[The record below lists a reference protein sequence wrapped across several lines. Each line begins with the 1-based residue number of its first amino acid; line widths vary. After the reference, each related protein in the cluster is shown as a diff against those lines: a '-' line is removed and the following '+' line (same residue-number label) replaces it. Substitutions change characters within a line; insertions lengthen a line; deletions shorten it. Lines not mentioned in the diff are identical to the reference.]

1 MPQDLPGFYYDAEK
15 NRYFP
20 IKGPIPG
27 SSRASSSSS
36 SSAAA
41 QKPTPKS
48 TRVLGRRTGLRASKL
63 LHLRELFGN
72 IIPFSKGKCSFK
84 EEFQK
89 IQISQPVVWKYSETD
104 KIVDGAL
111 EQIHIDVQTPEGQTE
126 TDVLLTGGANGS
138 LSFVEV
144 GKVRQHFDYGVK
156 CMPDRVWPLI
166 KENDAEFVR
175 IPGHI
180 QRLAGASLQ
189 MSSNISCIKLF
200 RKHSSTMDDSSNI
213 QEALISTLGSETSGG
228 SLYIVKLIEPL
239 ELDSNIRTISQRI
252 HKVASFDCTVWTADC
267 NFNGSQAVTGTNLGA
282 ALVDLETG
290 VRSWVCRSKSDV
302 FALQFIQSGNAILC
316 GLRNGVIVTVDVRE
330 KQVGSSARLIRHR
343 ITHAPLDKT
352 VGNSTRKLFELSGN
366 IYPSCNVK
374 MPSSIS
380 SLVSLQFDDHYFLA
394 SSMDGSV
401 KLYDHRLIQ
410 RGAVQSYEGLVNSHT
425 RIQLAVDPSEKFVMS
440 GGEDCKL
447 RLWSIKSGELLFE
460 EKFSNSVP
468 STMCWHSAERL
479 MGVRDERQSYP
490 EYLYQQRYGL
500 EAWLGSHEGLFYMH
514 WS

>member
-1 MPQDLPGFYYDAEK
+1 MMCL
-15 NRYFP
+15 
-20 IKGPIPG
+20 
-27 SSRASSSSS
+27 
-36 SSAAA
+36 AAKKKK
-41 QKPTPKS
+41 QLTIV
-48 TRVLGRRTGLRASKL
+48 TNLGRRTGVRASKL
-63 LHLRELFGN
+63 LQVRELFGN
-72 IIPFSKGKCSFK
+72 IIPFSKGKWNFK

-111 EQIHIDVQTPEGQTE
+111 EQIHVDVQTPEGQIE
-126 TDVLLTGGANGS
+126 IDALLTGGVNGS

-144 GKVRQHFDYGVK
+144 GKIGQHFDYGVK

-166 KENDAEFVR
+166 KENDAEFGR
-175 IPGHI
+175 MPGHI
-180 QRLAGASLQ
+180 QRFAGPSLQ
-189 MSSNISCIKLF
+189 MSSKISCIKLF
-200 RKHSSTMDDSSNI
+200 RNHSSTMDDSSNI

-228 SLYIVKLIEPL
+228 ALYIVKLIGPL
-239 ELDSNIRTISQRI
+239 ELDSSIPIISRRI
-252 HKVASFDCTVWTADC
+252 DEVASFNCTVWTADC
-267 NFNGSQAVTGTNLGA
+267 NFNGSRAVIGTNLGA

-290 VRSWVCRSKSDV
+290 VPSWVCHCKSDV
-302 FALQFIQSGNAILC
+302 FALQFIHSGNAILC

-330 KQVGSSARLIRHR
+330 KRAGSSARPIRHR
-343 ITHAPLDKT
+343 ITHTPLDRT
-352 VGNSTRKLFELSGN
+352 VGNSTRQYFKLSGN
-366 IYPSCNVK
+366 IYPSCTVQ

-380 SLVSLQFDDHYFLA
+380 SLVSLQFDDNYFLA

-460 EKFSNSVP
+460 DKFSNSVP
-468 STMCWHSAERL
+468 STVCWHSAERL
-479 MGVRDERQSYP
+479 MGVQDERKSST
-490 EYLYQQRYGL
+490 EYLCQQRDGL
-500 EAWLGSHEGLFYMH
+500 EAWLGSHEGLFYMN

>member
-213 QEALISTLGSETSGG
+213 QEALISTLGSETS
-228 SLYIVKLIEPL
+228 
-239 ELDSNIRTISQRI
+239 
-252 HKVASFDCTVWTADC
+252 VWTADC

>member
-27 SSRASSSSS
+27 SSRASSS
-36 SSAAA
+36 AAA
-41 QKPTPKS
+41 QKPTLKS
-48 TRVLGRRTGLRASKL
+48 TRVTNLGRRTRMTASKL
-63 LHLRELFGN
+63 LHVRELYGN
-72 IIPFSKGKCSFK
+72 IIPFSKGKCNFK

-126 TDVLLTGGANGS
+126 TDVLLTGGVNGS

-144 GKVRQHFDYGVK
+144 GKVGQHIDYGVK

-166 KENDAEFVR
+166 KENDAEFGR

-180 QRLAGASLQ
+180 RRLAGASLQ
-189 MSSNISCIKLF
+189 MPSSISCIKLS
-200 RKHSSTMDDSSNI
+200 RKHSSTMEDSSNI

-239 ELDSNIRTISQRI
+239 ELDSSIPIISRRI
-252 HKVASFDCTVWTADC
+252 HEVASFNCTVWTADC
-267 NFNGSQAVTGTNLGA
+267 NFNGSRAVIGTNLGA

-290 VRSWVCRSKSDV
+290 VPSWVCRSKSDV

-330 KQVGSSARLIRHR
+330 KRAGSSARPIRHR
-343 ITHAPLDKT
+343 ITHT
-352 VGNSTRKLFELSGN
+352 STRQLFKLSGN
-366 IYPSCNVK
+366 IYPSCTVK

-380 SLVSLQFDDHYFLA
+380 SLVSLQFDDNYFLA

-410 RGAVQSYEGLVNSHT
+410 RGAIQSYEGLVNSHT
-425 RIQLAVDPSEKFVMS
+425 RIQLAVDPSEKFMMS

-460 EKFSNSVP
+460 DKFSNSVP
-468 STMCWHSAERL
+468 STVCWHSAERL
-479 MGVRDERQSYP
+479 MGVQDEWQSYT

-500 EAWLGSHEGLFYMH
+500 EAWLGSHEGLLYMH
-514 WS
+514 WP

>member
-330 KQVGSSARLIRHR
+330 KQ
-343 ITHAPLDKT
+343 
-352 VGNSTRKLFELSGN
+352 LSGN